1 MEKFSVGDKVTFMF
15 DGRMLNGTIIESI
28 SDSNFLVSFAIPE
41 EGESYIKEFPSF
53 SLTKVND

>member
-1 MEKFSVGDKVTFMF
+1 MEDFNVGDKVMFMF

-28 SDSNFLVSFAIPE
+28 NDSNFLVSFAIPE

-53 SLTKVND
+53 SLTKAND